1 MRKVRH
7 STIVLATLTALLGGC
22 DRKTQTPAST
32 GVPATATEPAPRP
45 VLGTLVCFGDS
56 LTAGLGLSK
65 EQAFPA
71 LIDARLRADGRPW
84 KVVNAGVSGD
94 TTAGGVAR
102 LDWIYKQKVDV
113 MFLCLGA
120 NDGLRGI
127 PVAETERNLRTIL
140 DRAKRE
146 GTRVVLAG
154 IQLPENYGA
163 DYRTAF
169 ARIFP
174 RLAKEYRVPLLPFLL
189 EGMAMDPRLNQA
201 DGIHPSA
208 EGARI
213 VAEHVWTA
221 LDPTLRA
228 TPRPQSPGGNA
239 PGTAP

>member
-1 MRKVRH
+1 MRKAWN
-7 STIVLATLTALLGGC
+7 SAIVLTALTTWMGGC
-22 DRKTQTPAST
+22 DRKAQAPVST
-32 GVPATATEPAPRP
+32 AVPATPTEPTPQA
-45 VLGTLVCFGDS
+45 VAGTLVFFGDS
-56 LTAGLGLSK
+56 LTAGLGLSQ

-71 LIDARLRADGRPW
+71 LIEARLRAEGRPW

-102 LDWIYKQKVDV
+102 LGWLYKRPVDV
-113 MFLCLGA
+113 LFLCLGA

-140 DRAKRE
+140 DRARRE

-154 IQLPENYGA
+154 IQLPENYGPE
-163 DYRTAF
+163 YRNDF

-189 EGMAMDPRLNQA
+189 EGVAMELRLNQP
-201 DGIHPSA
+201 DGIHPTA

-213 VAEHVWTA
+213 VADHVWA
-221 LDPTLRA
+221 VLEPVLRA
-228 TPRPQSPGGNA
+228 TPR
-239 PGTAP
+239 